1 MNTPLR
7 HSGMARY
14 SKPVCCFF
22 VQVLR
27 LLRGSSV
34 RGPVYRAVVAVAEGM
49 HVRRSD
55 LTSEL
60 VTKPL
65 LETLLKCLD
74 FTGLVEIFY
83 FIRRIDVLDYCM
95 CRKRIVITLFSIT
108 C

>member
-1 MNTPLR
+1 
-7 HSGMARY
+7 
-14 SKPVCCFF
+14 
-22 VQVLR
+22 VQVLG
-27 LLRGSSV
+27 LLRDSSM
-34 RGPVYRAVVAVAEGM
+34 RGPVYRAVVAVTEGM
-49 HVRRSD
+49 YARRSY

-74 FTGLVEIFY
+74 LTGVVEIFH
-83 FIRRIDVLDYCM
+83 FTRRIDILDYFI